1 MQAIKEI
8 PSNNYIAHPSI
19 ELVCLLGFLM
29 DYTSP
34 VLWNMMVPPIVGHL
48 SMHPFHLISLILA

>member
-1 MQAIKEI
+1 MKEI
-8 PSNNYIAHPSI
+8 PPNNYVIHHSI
-19 ELVCLLGFLM
+19 ELVYLLGSDFLM

-34 VLWNMMVPPIVGHL
+34 VLWIMMVPPILRHL